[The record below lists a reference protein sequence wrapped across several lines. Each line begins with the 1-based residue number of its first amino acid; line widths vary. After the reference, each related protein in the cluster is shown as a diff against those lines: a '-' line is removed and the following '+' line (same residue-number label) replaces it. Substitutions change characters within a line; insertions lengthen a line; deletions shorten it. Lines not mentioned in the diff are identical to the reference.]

1 MLQAQVLKL
10 VEDKLRRHS
19 LPVALELWNGQ
30 ALSFA
35 DQPTVTLKIN
45 KPQTLINLAHPSLG
59 KLARAYVERGFDF
72 LGKTR
77 DIIGMGEDLCAH
89 NVLDKKPSRVR
100 AWWRHSKLADKKN
113 ISHHYDVSNE
123 FYSLW
128 LDPRRVYSCAYF
140 KTENDSLEQAQT
152 QKLEHICRKLN
163 LQSGE
168 RFLDIGCGWG
178 GLIFWA
184 AEHYGVHATGITL
197 SENQHAYVQEEIA
210 ARGLQGRVAVYL
222 MDYRDVAEDQPYD
235 KIASVGMFEHV
246 GRQNLPKY
254 FSKIFNLLKPG
265 GLVMNHGITSSGLNT
280 PGLGSGIAEFIDEYV
295 FPGGELVHVSTVME
309 SLAAQGLECQDA
321 ESLRTHYARTLWHW
335 VDRLESNMG
344 RAKQIVGE
352 EKYRIW
358 QIYMAGSAHA
368 FERGWMSLFQ
378 ILAGKPK
385 ADGTLPYPLTR
396 EHVYAGT

>member
-1 MLQAQVLKL
+1 MLHGPILKR
-10 VEDKLRRHS
+10 VEDRLRQYR
-19 LPVALELWNGQ
+19 LPVALELWNGE
-30 ALSFA
+30 ALQFA

-45 KPQTLINLAHPSLG
+45 KPQALINLARPTLG
-59 KLARAYVERGFDF
+59 KLARSYVERGFDF

-77 DIIGMGEDLCAH
+77 DIIRMGEHLCAH
-89 NVLDKKPSRVR
+89 DVVDNKKSHKL
-100 AWWRHSKLADKKN
+100 AQWWRHSKLADKKN

-140 KTENDSLEQAQT
+140 KTAQDSLELAQA
-152 QKLEHICRKLN
+152 QKLEHICRKLK
-163 LQSGE
+163 LQAGE

-184 AEHYGVHATGITL
+184 AEHYRVHATGITL
-197 SENQHAYVQEEIA
+197 SENQHAYVSEQLKQ
-210 ARGLQGRVAVYL
+210 RGLQDRVAVYL
-222 MDYRDVAEDQPYD
+222 MDYRDVAEDPPYD

-246 GRQNLPKY
+246 GRHNLPKY
-254 FSKIFNLLKPG
+254 FAKIFRLLKPG
-265 GLVMNHGITSSGLNT
+265 GLVLNHGITASGLNT
-280 PGLGSGIAEFIDEYV
+280 PGLGSGISEFIDEYV
-295 FPGGELVHVSTVME
+295 FPGGELVHVSQVME
-309 SLAAQGLECQDA
+309 ALSSEGLECWDA
-321 ESLRTHYARTLWHW
+321 ECLRPHYARTLWHW
-335 VDRLESNMG
+335 VDKLEANMA

-378 ILAGKPK
+378 ILAGKPMVE
-385 ADGTLPYPLTR
+385 GRLPYPLTR
-396 EHVYAGT
+396 EHVYT